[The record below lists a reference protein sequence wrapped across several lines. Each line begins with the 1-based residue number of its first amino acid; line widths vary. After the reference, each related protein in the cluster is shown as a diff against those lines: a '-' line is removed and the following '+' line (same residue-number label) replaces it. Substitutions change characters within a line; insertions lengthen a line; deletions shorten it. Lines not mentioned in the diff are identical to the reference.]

1 MITKLFLIQS
11 IYPQELLEISNSL
24 NPSIQFIMKI
34 SDSNLKFLDIL
45 TNKQGKKIWMN
56 SYSKPTDSKNYVQ
69 FYQTT

>member
-1 MITKLFLIQS
+1 MITKFFLIQS

-45 TNKQGKKIWMN
+45 TNKQGQKIWMN

>member
-1 MITKLFLIQS
+1 
-11 IYPQELLEISNSL
+11 
-24 NPSIQFIMKI
+24 MKI

-56 SYSKPTDSKNYVQ
+56 SYFKPTDSKNYVQ

>member
-1 MITKLFLIQS
+1 MITKFFLIQS

-56 SYSKPTDSKNYVQ
+56 SYFKPTDSKNYVQ

>member
-1 MITKLFLIQS
+1 
-11 IYPQELLEISNSL
+11 
-24 NPSIQFIMKI
+24 MKI